1 MTSVFSKIIA
11 GELPARFVWK
21 DRRCVAFLSTTP
33 LRPGHVLVVPRE
45 EVDHWIDATPELLA
59 HLMQVAQKIAKGI
72 DAAWQPKKVG
82 LIIAGLEVRHLH
94 VHLTPIWALSEL
106 DFARQDKSAKPED
119 LDAAAERLRAALRE
133 QGHEEV
139 DA

>member
-1 MTSVFSKIIA
+1 MQSVFSKIIA

-21 DRRCVAFLSTTP
+21 DRRCVAFLTTAP
-33 LRPGHVLVVPRE
+33 LRPGHALVVPRE
-45 EVDHWIDATPELLA
+45 EVDHWIDASPDLLA

-72 DAAWQPKKVG
+72 DAAWHPTKVG
-82 LIIAGLEVRHLH
+82 LMIAGLEVRHLH
-94 VHLTPIWALSEL
+94 VHLSPIWDLSDL

-133 QGHEEV
+133 QGHAEV

>member
-1 MTSVFSKIIA
+1 MQSVFSRIIA

-21 DRRCVAFLSTTP
+21 DRRCVAFLTTAP

-45 EVDHWIDATPELLA
+45 EVDHWVDASPELLA

-72 DAAWQPKKVG
+72 DAAWHPTKVG

-94 VHLTPIWALSEL
+94 VHLTPIWALSDL
-106 DFARQDKSAKPED
+106 DFARQDKGAKPED
-119 LDAAAERLRAALRE
+119 LDDAAERLRAALRE
-133 QGHEEV
+133 QGHAEV

>member
-1 MTSVFSKIIA
+1 MQSVFSRIIA

-21 DRRCVAFLSTTP
+21 DRRCVAFLTTAP

-45 EVDHWIDATPELLA
+45 EVDHWVDASPALLA

-72 DAAWQPKKVG
+72 DAAWHPTKVG

-94 VHLTPIWALSEL
+94 LHLTPIWSLSDL
-106 DFARQDKSAKPED
+106 DFARQDKSAKPDD
-119 LDAAAERLRAALRE
+119 LDDAAERLRAALRE
-133 QGHEEV
+133 QGHAEV

>member
-1 MTSVFSKIIA
+1 MQSVFSRIIA

-21 DRRCVAFLSTTP
+21 DRRCVAFLTTAP

-45 EVDHWIDATPELLA
+45 EVDHWVDASPELLA

-72 DAAWQPKKVG
+72 DAAWHPTKVG

-94 VHLTPIWALSEL
+94 VHLTPIWALSDL
-106 DFARQDKSAKPED
+106 DFARQDKSAKPDD
-119 LDAAAERLRAALRE
+119 LDDAAERLRAALRE
-133 QGHEEV
+133 QGHAEV